1 VENFRF
7 EGEETMDKGK
17 VKELD
22 IVGEIRNAFKCLNDK
37 IFNNKIIFPSIK
49 VDANKNF
56 MFRFSGKPNQHY
68 EIIIGRRIG
77 SFDKNVVLSN
87 IVHEMIH
94 ALNYSENV
102 KGITS
107 NRYHNKKF
115 LTEALN
121 AGLYVARE
129 KSTGWSATSYKHLKD
144 DDSVCPKEDDNA
156 ALIEVFDSFEFS
168 KNVLAEAKKDV
179 ERIVSKTKGRQ
190 YFLKYMCNCPE
201 PHNSIRSGRRSLD
214 VVCGECGCKFV
225 VSNS

>member
-1 VENFRF
+1 
-7 EGEETMDKGK
+7 
-17 VKELD
+17 
-22 IVGEIRNAFKCLNDK
+22 
-37 IFNNKIIFPSIK
+37 
-49 VDANKNF
+49 
-56 MFRFSGKPNQHY
+56 
-68 EIIIGRRIG
+68 
-77 SFDKNVVLSN
+77 
-87 IVHEMIH
+87 MIH

-121 AGLYVARE
+121 VGLYVARE
-129 KSTGWSATSYKHLKD
+129 KSTGWSATSYKNLKD
-144 DDSVCPKEDDNA
+144 DDSVCPKDDDNA
-156 ALIEVFDSFEFS
+156 VLIEVFDSFEFS

-214 VVCGECGCKFV
+214 VVCGECGHKFV

>member
-1 VENFRF
+1 M
-7 EGEETMDKGK
+7 GKGK
-17 VKELD
+17 VEELD
-22 IVGEIRNAFKCLNDK
+22 IVGEIRNAFKCLNNK
-37 IFNNKIIFPSIK
+37 IFNDKIISPSIK

-77 SFDKNVVLSN
+77 SFDKNAVLSN

-94 ALNYSENV
+94 ALNYSKNV

-115 LTEALN
+115 LTEALS
-121 AGLYVARE
+121 AGLYVSRE
-129 KSTGWSATSYKHLKD
+129 KSTGWSATSYKYLKD
-144 DDSVCPKEDDNA
+144 DDVICPKDDDNA

-168 KNVLAEAKKDV
+168 NNVLAEAKRDV

-201 PHNSIRSGRRSLD
+201 PHNSIRSGRRSLNA
-214 VVCGECGCKFV
+214 VCGECGYKFV

>member
-1 VENFRF
+1 
-7 EGEETMDKGK
+7 MDKGK

-22 IVGEIRNAFKCLNDK
+22 IVGEIRNAFKCLNNK
-37 IFNNKIIFPSIK
+37 IFNNKIISPTIK
-49 VDANKNF
+49 VDVNKNF
-56 MFRFSGKPNQHY
+56 MFRFSGKRNQHY

-77 SFDKNVVLSN
+77 SFEKNAVLSN

-115 LTEALN
+115 LIEALN

-129 KSTGWSATSYKHLKD
+129 TSTGWSDTSYKCLKD
-144 DDSVCPKEDDNA
+144 DDSVGRSQRCPKDDDNA

-201 PHNSIRSGRRSLD
+201 PHNSIRSGRRSIN
-214 VVCGECGCKFV
+214 VVCGECGYKFV